1 MSGANL
7 CTMNFICYDKSMK
20 RKLFI
25 CLLVL
30 LSSTCAFATEATDF
44 LVDLYAKE
52 YNMNV
57 KIRSKKE
64 FCNSCSQQIGDNYIS
79 EIIYGQAD
87 FKVKKV
93 RKQKVSYI
101 CIIDNAGK
109 PFWGFVIPR

>member
-1 MSGANL
+1 
-7 CTMNFICYDKSMK
+7 MNFICYDKSMK

-25 CLLVL
+25 CLLIL

-57 KIRSKKE
+57 KIRSMKE
-64 FCNSCSQQIGDNYIS
+64 FCNPCSQQIGDNYIS